1 LTGLVGAVVIVLIAL
16 GAWAIVS
23 FTVPPPSK
31 RCGTPGGPLISAPR
45 IRLSNGSYLAY
56 QEHGVSRQNA
66 TLKIIFIHAFATFR
80 CNAGFL
86 EENIIYVISYD
97 RHGPVAMKRL

>member
-1 LTGLVGAVVIVLIAL
+1 MKKCEFLIRLVGAVVIVLIAL

-31 RCGTPGGPLISAPR
+31 RCGTPGGPPITAPR

-66 TLKIIFIHAFATFR
+66 TLKIIFQ
-80 CNAGFL
+80 GFL

-97 RHGPVAMKRL
+97 RPGPVAMKRL